1 MDIITNTPVFFSQFK
16 QFREA
21 LRKFFIGSRICDN
34 IIQRNKMI
42 IDGLN
47 IEKLKEPF
55 SAKFYCYLFNLP
67 PLYKYDYSY
76 NKEDEKK
83 MNMYINKCLL
93 EIIMKYYII
102 TRNNRSKC
110 SYVRNSSR
118 AKMPALKQTSS
129 RSITKDMKNSII
141 KSDQ

>member
-55 SAKFYCYLFNLP
+55 SAKFYRYLFNLP

-83 MNMYINKCLL
+83 MNIYINKCLL